1 VPARPVPPGAGA
13 EDETDGENPVL
24 MALKSV
30 AESLVA

>member
-1 VPARPVPPGAGA
+1 VPPGADA
-13 EDETDGENPVL
+13 EDEADGENPVL